1 MKKILFL
8 IALLALTA
16 CTDNATATRILHR
29 EGYTNIQMTGY
40 NFFAC
45 GQGDF
50 YSTGFTAMKNGY
62 RVDGVVCS
70 GLFFKN
76 ATIRFD

>member
-1 MKKILFL
+1 MKKILVL
-8 IALLALTA
+8 IALLTLTA
-16 CTDNATATRILHR
+16 CTDEATATRILQH

-45 GQGDF
+45 GKEDF
-50 YSTGFTAMKNGY
+50 YRTGFTAMKNGY
-62 RVDGVVCS
+62 RIDGAVCS

-76 ATIRFD
+76 ATIRYE